1 MPSLGLTL
9 VNTLTVNNVQFF
21 VLPGSLQSLDCHE
34 LDTPLIFI
42 YRERK
47 GHSMAHDHVN
57 ECYVEIF
64 KRIAKR
70 GIRSLPRSAGEDFK
84 KSGLHAMRTWDGL
97 ALASGQKKKIEA
109 NRGRAEDD
117 SIVKCIQYFRDKHI
131 LNFTDNRDIEE
142 FFLQG
147 QTIPKN
153 INASRL
159 HGNLESRAFNYCYS
173 NFLPSFIAKMKGRQ
187 PCSLVPAIALAP
199 ARAHADEIE
208 DGDDDDDQDNDD
220 NVCGQRQIRNKFFAN
235 AFLIEPKK

>member
-1 MPSLGLTL
+1 MLMTIR
-9 VNTLTVNNVQFF
+9 NYHCA
-21 VLPGSLQSLDCHE
+21 SLDCHE

-70 GIRSLPRSAGEDFK
+70 GIASQEVLERISKNLVFMRS
-84 KSGLHAMRTWDGL
+84 TWDGL

-153 INASRL
+153 ASRL

-187 PCSLVPAIALAP
+187 PCSLVPAIALAL

-208 DGDDDDDQDNDD
+208 DGDNDDDQDNDD
-220 NVCGQRQIRNKFFAN
+220 NNISVNIPERHDQEYDAGVIPDGEDLFN
-235 AFLIEPKK
+235 